1 LPWAALSAAV
11 FVITIVV
18 SARKGTL
25 GPTVGLLYEARSLG
39 ATCVERDVSTI
50 WQSLSRRNTVHIVL
64 ESDNDVS
71 DVTRASALRR
81 QVMTYGRFDK
91 TPPLRIYSVTSLYGA
106 EALPGVGE
114 VMAGSGRSIENVGVG
129 LSDADSGDRD
139 AGDAGHERTPD
150 VLVMRIDWTRS
161 LVERTLNRYPLFLAG
176 NEPTNETRGSV
187 SLDTQEQRYLAWGH
201 EMYASPHRHVL
212 VVGCGRVGT
221 EFMRLALSYSKIGA
235 CDGDTPMSFRFDV
248 FDAEAD
254 PVQSDKCLSETQ
266 FVAECPEALQD
277 ATCEFHLANA
287 LGPGLQDFVQKCKE
301 LLFCSNSPRT
311 GSKQPIASCPTHSRL
326 LPTNSN
332 VT

>member
-1 LPWAALSAAV
+1 
-11 FVITIVV
+11 
-18 SARKGTL
+18 
-25 GPTVGLLYEARSLG
+25 
-39 ATCVERDVSTI
+39 
-50 WQSLSRRNTVHIVL
+50 
-64 ESDNDVS
+64 
-71 DVTRASALRR
+71 
-81 QVMTYGRFDK
+81 
-91 TPPLRIYSVTSLYGA
+91 
-106 EALPGVGE
+106 
-114 VMAGSGRSIENVGVG
+114 
-129 LSDADSGDRD
+129 
-139 AGDAGHERTPD
+139 
-150 VLVMRIDWTRS
+150 MRIDWTRS

-187 SLDTQEQRYLAWGH
+187 SLDTQEQRYLAWGR

-212 VVGCGRVGT
+212 VVGCGRAGT

-235 CDGDTPMSFRFDV
+235 CDGNTPMSFRFDV

-287 LGPGLQDFVQKCKE
+287 LGPELQDFVQKCKE
-301 LLFCSNSPRT
+301 LHFCSNSPRT

-332 VT
+332 AT

>member
-39 ATCVERDVSTI
+39 ATCVERDASTI
-50 WQSLSRRNTVHIVL
+50 WQSLSCRNTVHIVL

-81 QVMTYGRFDK
+81 QIMTYGRFDK

-139 AGDAGHERTPD
+139 AGGTRCTRARIGTCWWSDADERARSSCVSRFRTARSVPATA
-150 VLVMRIDWTRS
+150 MR
-161 LVERTLNRYPLFLAG
+161 P
-176 NEPTNETRGSV
+176 
-187 SLDTQEQRYLAWGH
+187 
-201 EMYASPHRHVL
+201 
-212 VVGCGRVGT
+212 
-221 EFMRLALSYSKIGA
+221 
-235 CDGDTPMSFRFDV
+235 
-248 FDAEAD
+248 
-254 PVQSDKCLSETQ
+254 
-266 FVAECPEALQD
+266 
-277 ATCEFHLANA
+277 
-287 LGPGLQDFVQKCKE
+287 
-301 LLFCSNSPRT
+301 
-311 GSKQPIASCPTHSRL
+311 
-326 LPTNSN
+326 
-332 VT
+332 